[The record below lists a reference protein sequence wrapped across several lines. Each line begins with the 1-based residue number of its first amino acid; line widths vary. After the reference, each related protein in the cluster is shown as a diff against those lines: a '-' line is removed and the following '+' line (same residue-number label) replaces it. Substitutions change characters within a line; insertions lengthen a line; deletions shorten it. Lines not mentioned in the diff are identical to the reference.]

1 MNEKSITAFIGRS
14 YGINMDDGIAKL
26 TPYLM
31 NELNI
36 KNGDVISITGNKKI
50 YVQAYEMDS
59 NDIFNQE
66 SIFDSLF
73 NTTSLI
79 DNLFNNSINNIYK
92 KNDKIIL
99 INAHTRDA
107 IGAYINQEVKIQK
120 ENPNISKKLYLKS
133 KIPIEIYINK
143 DKFQDVLKEKLLNRV
158 VLPNTFIY
166 YNQSPFSN
174 EIPFIVENTDPS
186 GPTIITKDTE
196 VILSNDN
203 ISFIDNNENTNSI
216 NNINENKNN
225 FLETRY
231 EDIGG
236 LNRELDKIREVVELP
251 LTFPDLFQKAG
262 IEPPKGILLYGPPG
276 TGKTLIARAIANE
289 TKSKFIQISGPE
301 IMSKYYGESEQQL
314 RNKFE
319 EAEKNAPSIIF
330 IDEIDSIAPK
340 RGETQGETER
350 RIVAQLL
357 TLMDG
362 MKSRGKVIVI
372 ATTNRPDS
380 IDEALRRG
388 GRFDREIEI
397 GVPDKDGR
405 LQILK
410 IHTKNMPLLLKEN
423 IKNNENNIYEEN
435 SFVNLENIAE
445 ITHGYVGSDISSLCK
460 EAAMNSIRRVIPSIK
475 KSKDTSYSKDI
486 INKLRVT
493 KEDFEKA
500 LLEMEPSAMREVFVE
515 VPKVKWEDIGGLT
528 KEKQE
533 LIESIKWPLKYPRV
547 FKELNIKPPKGILL
561 YGPPGTGKTMMA
573 KAAANESGANFISI
587 KGPEL
592 FNKYVGETEKNI
604 RMIFKRAKQTAPT
617 ILFFDEI
624 DSIAPIRSSDSS
636 NHVQENAV
644 SQILTEM
651 DGIEDLKD
659 VIIIA
664 ATNRPDIIDPALL
677 RPGRFDR
684 LIYVKPPD
692 KENRKRI
699 FEVHLKGKKI
709 SENVSIDYLSS
720 ITEGYV
726 GADIDAICREATM
739 IALRELI
746 HENSTKD
753 HVYDNMEFVKITE
766 SNFEDAI
773 KKIKPTVSS
782 KNSYNK
788 ITEDF
793 SNIVYN

>member
-1 MNEKSITAFIGRS
+1 MNEITAYIGRS
-14 YGINMDDGIAKL
+14 YGINMDDGMAKL
-26 TPYLM
+26 SPDLM
-31 NELNI
+31 SELNI
-36 KNGDVISITGNKKI
+36 KNGDIISITKNKKV
-50 YVQAYEMDS
+50 YVQAYEI
-59 NDIFNQE
+59 NDNDLYYQDT
-66 SIFDSLF
+66 IFDSF
-73 NTTSLI
+73 TSSLI
-79 DNLFNNSINNIYK
+79 DNFFDRSINNIYK
-92 KNDKIIL
+92 SNKRVIFV
-99 INAHTRDA
+99 NAHIRDA
-107 IGAYINQEVKIQK
+107 IGAYINQEVKLQK
-120 ENPNISKKLYLKS
+120 ENPLDSKKIYLKS
-133 KIPIEIYINK
+133 KVPIIIYTNK
-143 DKFQDVLKEKLLNRV
+143 NNFQNILKESLNNRV
-158 VLPNTFIY
+158 VIPNTIIY
-166 YNQSPFSN
+166 YNQKSFSN
-174 EIPFIVENTDPS
+174 EIPFLVQKTDPN
-186 GPTIITKDTE
+186 GPTIITRNTE
-196 VILSNDN
+196 VILSDEN
-203 ISFIDNNENTNSI
+203 ISYNNENENINSI
-216 NNINENKNN
+216 ENIQSNENNDLK
-225 FLETRY
+225 TRY

-276 TGKTLIARAIANE
+276 TGKTLIAKAIANE

-314 RNKFE
+314 RDKFE
-319 EAEKNAPSIIF
+319 DAEKNAPAIIF

-397 GVPDKDGR
+397 GVPDKEGR

-410 IHTKNMPLLLKEN
+410 IHTKNMPLLSKED
-423 IKNNENNIYEEN
+423 IKDNNISYDE
-435 SFVNLENIAE
+435 SSYVDLEKIAE
-445 ITHGYVGSDISSLCK
+445 VTHGYVGSDISSLCK
-460 EAAMNSIRRVIPSIK
+460 EAAMNSIRKVIPSIK
-475 KSKDTSYSKDI
+475 KSKDVNYSKNI
-486 INKLRVT
+486 IDKLKVT
-493 KEDFEKA
+493 NGDFEKA

-515 VPKVKWEDIGGLT
+515 VPKTKWEDIGGLVE
-528 KEKQE
+528 EKKE
-533 LIESIKWPLKYPRV
+533 LIESIKWPLKYPKV

-624 DSIAPIRSSDSS
+624 DSIASTRSNESTNRS
-636 NHVQENAV
+636 QENAV

-659 VIIIA
+659 VIVIA
-664 ATNRPDIIDPALL
+664 ATNRPDMIDPALL

-684 LIYVKPPD
+684 LIYVKPPN
-692 KENRKRI
+692 KENRIKI

-709 SENVSIDYLSS
+709 SENVNIEYLASV
-720 ITEGYV
+720 TEGYV

-753 HVYDNMEFVKITE
+753 HVYDNMEYVKITE
-766 SNFEDAI
+766 SNFKDAI
-773 KKIKPTVSS
+773 KKVKPTVTSS
-782 KNSYNK
+782 NPYSK
-788 ITEDF
+788 ITENF
-793 SNIVYN
+793 SNSL